1 LNTGKVIVGYQ
12 QDESANQA
20 VTQFNNRAVDGLICS
35 VKPFFDKKL
44 EGEEKFRVNPGLLA
58 RRLYLKNVP
67 YDATIAE
74 LEKFVGEFVEV
85 EQAVVP
91 RDKAGLARGYAF
103 VYLEKA
109 EDLDKAVEY
118 VDGRHIR
125 SR

>member
-1 LNTGKVIVGYQ
+1 
-12 QDESANQA
+12 
-20 VTQFNNRAVDGLICS
+20 
-35 VKPFFDKKL
+35 
-44 EGEEKFRVNPGLLA
+44 
-58 RRLYLKNVP
+58 VP
-67 YDATIAE
+67 YDATVAE
-74 LEKFVGEFVEV
+74 LEKLVGEFVKV

-91 RDKAGLARGYAF
+91 RDRAGLARGYAF